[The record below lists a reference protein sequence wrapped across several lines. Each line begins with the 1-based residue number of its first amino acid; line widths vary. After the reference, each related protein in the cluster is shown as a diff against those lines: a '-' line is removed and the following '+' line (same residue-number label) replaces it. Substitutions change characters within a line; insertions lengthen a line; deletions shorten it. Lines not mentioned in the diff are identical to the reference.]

1 MDTDRF
7 ELFATLLEK
16 EKVYMDPGVTF
27 RRMCKW
33 IGVEPS
39 EADAF
44 LMEELGYHGD
54 DILKAYREG
63 NASYMHEK
71 YGIELCRATAS
82 NFSIQQHIEE
92 IMLR

>member
-1 MDTDRF
+1 MARFAEKCKMDTDRF

-39 EADAF
+39 EADAV

-71 YGIELCRATAS
+71 YGIEL
-82 NFSIQQHIEE
+82 
-92 IMLR
+92 

>member
-1 MDTDRF
+1 MARFAEKCKMDTDRF

-54 DILKAYREG
+54 DILKAYRECS
-63 NASYMHEK
+63 ALYLESK
-71 YGIELCRATAS
+71 YGIKL
-82 NFSIQQHIEE
+82 
-92 IMLR
+92 